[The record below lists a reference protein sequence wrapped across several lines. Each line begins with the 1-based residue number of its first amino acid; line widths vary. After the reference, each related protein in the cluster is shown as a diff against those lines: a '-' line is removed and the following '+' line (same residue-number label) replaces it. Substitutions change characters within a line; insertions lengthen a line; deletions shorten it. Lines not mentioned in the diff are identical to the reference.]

1 MRRDYKTLIVIALCV
16 STIIFINN
24 FDQIFQEKEYYS
36 PLISTSPEEQGMNST
51 EFSKMYDYIE
61 QKNIYIHS
69 VLILRNNVIV
79 NETYLEEGKI
89 RDEQI
94 FQSNCPWLIDEDL
107 HNTFSATKSITSLLI
122 GIAIDHGFIDN
133 VNQTFFEFFPEL
145 LDSTIDDSKSQIT
158 IEHLLTMTSGIPDE
172 IEENSNDIQNI
183 INLRL
188 KCKPGEEFHY
198 SSSAVHLLSAIID
211 RSTDM
216 KVEKFAEEY
225 LFKSIGIS
233 RNNWTWQKDK
243 DKINIGGWG
252 LFMTPRAMA
261 RIGLLCL
268 NNGIWNE
275 TQVISA
281 DWIEKSTT
289 NDIEDADYGY
299 LWWIEPNCYLAAGMY
314 GQCIFI
320 YPDEEIV
327 IVFTG
332 EIWDFYESYMYLNTN
347 FILKSIFQ

>member
-61 QKNIYIHS
+61 QKNIYLHS

-89 RDEQI
+89 RDEQN

-225 LFKSIGIS
+225 LFKPIGIS
-233 RNNWTWQKDK
+233 RNNWTWQTDK
-243 DKINIGGWG
+243 DKISF
-252 LFMTPRAMA
+252 L
-261 RIGLLCL
+261 
-268 NNGIWNE
+268 
-275 TQVISA
+275 
-281 DWIEKSTT
+281 
-289 NDIEDADYGY
+289 
-299 LWWIEPNCYLAAGMY
+299 
-314 GQCIFI
+314 
-320 YPDEEIV
+320 
-327 IVFTG
+327 
-332 EIWDFYESYMYLNTN
+332 
-347 FILKSIFQ
+347 